1 MTTIL
6 FILSIALIMVV
17 ISLILRIQL
26 LKTDVEYYKEV
37 YKIER
42 KYNDSTSNTIKE
54 LADIAKEAN
63 KKAGEYL
70 NAVKYANNFL
80 PLRKKKE
87 MWKFIK

>member
-1 MTTIL
+1 M
-6 FILSIALIMVV
+6 FILSIALFIVV

-42 KYNDSTSNTIKE
+42 KYNDSTHNSVQE

-63 KKAGEYL
+63 KKCGEYL
-70 NAVKYANNFL
+70 KAVKYATHFL
-80 PLRKKKE
+80 PPRKRKE

>member
-1 MTTIL
+1 M
-6 FILSIALIMVV
+6 FILSIALFMVV
-17 ISLILRIQL
+17 ISLIFRIQL
-26 LKTDVEYYKEV
+26 LRADVEYYKDV

-42 KYNDSTSNTIKE
+42 KYNDSTSNSIKE

-70 NAVKYANNFL
+70 NAVKYAHHFL
-80 PLRKKKE
+80 PPRKRKE

>member
-1 MTTIL
+1 M
-6 FILSIALIMVV
+6 FILSIALFVVV

-26 LKTDVEYYKEV
+26 LKADVEYYKGA

-42 KYNDSTSNTIKE
+42 KYNESTHDSVQQ

-63 KKAGEYL
+63 KKCGEYL
-70 NAVKYANNFL
+70 NALKYANHFL
-80 PLRKKKE
+80 PPRKRKE

>member
-1 MTTIL
+1 MTTIM
-6 FILSIALIMVV
+6 FILSIALFVVV

-26 LKTDVEYYKEV
+26 LKADVEYYKGA

-42 KYNDSTSNTIKE
+42 KYNESTHDSVQQ

-63 KKAGEYL
+63 KKCGEYL
-70 NAVKYANNFL
+70 NALKYANHFL
-80 PLRKKKE
+80 PPRKRKE